1 MLNKETLLPFLK
13 DLPPTEKPIV
23 VVDSNEAV
31 TAKKIV
37 NGLKKAGANVKILS
51 LKRGD
56 YVVSSICAIERK
68 TASDFIQTLT
78 HGRLFQQLKFLK
90 ETYEHPLLLLEGKL
104 QSVFRARNIR
114 PRAVWGAI
122 FFLAKEGIS
131 VVSTSNWNETVE
143 FIYTAAKQEQLIDKR
158 RATVRPLKKIT
169 TLEDAQLY
177 IMCGVPLIGR
187 EKAEALL
194 NRFGSPLNTF
204 LNLENWD
211 SVKGIGK
218 KIKKRAKKILAT
230 PFRPN
235 MS

>member
-13 DLPPTEKPIV
+13 DLPPTEKPVV

-78 HGRLFQQLKFLK
+78 HGRLFQQFKFLK
-90 ETYEHPLLLLEGKL
+90 EAYEHPLLLLEGKL
-104 QSVFRARNIR
+104 QNIFKARNIR

-158 RATVRPLKKIT
+158 RTTVRPLKKVT
-169 TLEDAQLY
+169 TLEEAQLY

-187 EKAEALL
+187 EKAKALL
-194 NRFGSPLNTF
+194 SRFGSPLNAF

-218 KIKKRAKKILAT
+218 KIKKQAKKVLAT